1 MFNNQNIDYL
11 KVYIKNFS
19 FLFRDNSNK
28 IHVFMNN
35 LFDMI
40 SIQIVIVTFELA
52 RMYDQFLQLR
62 TGFFFYSPSYI
73 VN

>member
-40 SIQIVIVTFELA
+40 SIQIVIVTFE
-52 RMYDQFLQLR
+52 Y
-62 TGFFFYSPSYI
+62 
-73 VN
+73 

>member
-11 KVYIKNFS
+11 EVYIKNFS
-19 FLFRDNSNK
+19 FLFRDNSNR

-40 SIQIVIVTFELA
+40 SIRIVIVTFEYLA
-52 RMYDQFLQLR
+52 HIYDQFL
-62 TGFFFYSPSYI
+62 
-73 VN
+73 